1 MSWFWANRRKRRSNM
16 FLESVAL
23 LDLPWTRA
31 DAKEYR
37 RWNRKGD
44 AS

>member
-1 MSWFWANRRKRRSNM
+1 MTWLWANRRRRRREV

-23 LDLPWTRA
+23 LEPWTRS

-37 RWNRKGD
+37 RWGK
-44 AS
+44 